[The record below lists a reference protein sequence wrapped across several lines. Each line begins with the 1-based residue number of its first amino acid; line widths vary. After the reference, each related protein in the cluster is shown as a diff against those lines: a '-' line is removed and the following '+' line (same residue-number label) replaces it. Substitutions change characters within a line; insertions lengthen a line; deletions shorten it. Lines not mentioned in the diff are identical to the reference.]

1 MVYRTAILSSW
12 PSHWHAQQVR
22 KQFGV
27 KKDLL
32 GLLEGRETF
41 IIGKDGVIKEI
52 YNDQWGPE
60 KHISVALEAL
70 AA

>member
-1 MVYRTAILSSW
+1 M
-12 PSHWHAQQVR
+12 
-22 KQFGV
+22 